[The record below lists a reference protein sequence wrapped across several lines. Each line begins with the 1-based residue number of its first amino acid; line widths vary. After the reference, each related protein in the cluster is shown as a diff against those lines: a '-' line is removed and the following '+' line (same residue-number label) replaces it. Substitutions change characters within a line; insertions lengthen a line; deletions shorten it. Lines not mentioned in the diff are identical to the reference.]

1 MFAAAFLAAIFLR
14 THCIPLSSLTLAI
27 RSAGK
32 PAVPF
37 PSSLAAL
44 RAPGFL
50 DTLPA
55 CCYVAMRMRSS
66 ARKAFLIL
74 LAVAVLGIL
83 IYRSRSAIRVDLV
96 PGFSWDKLGA
106 SIRHADVPLL
116 LLALLGIQV
125 CFALRAWRWMR
136 FSRYLDRATYA
147 KIYASTVIGFSAIFL
162 LGRAGEPIRPLLIA
176 RKDNT
181 SVSSEFGIYVLE
193 RMFDM
198 ASTVVLAAVALLAV
212 PRLASAGEGNPLLA
226 AARTTGIVLLG
237 GLVLGIAFLVYFRL
251 HGAARLERRMDAW
264 RAHAST
270 GWRQRVAGLV
280 GGFSQGLQAI
290 RTFNDF
296 IFAAGISAVH
306 WTLLAVIYYLVGRS
320 FGGHLAEL
328 GLADALLVMVLTM
341 AGSTVQLPGVGGGSQ
356 VASFLAYT
364 VILGVDKEP
373 AAAASIVLWLIT
385 FAGATVMGI
394 PLLMKEGWS
403 MGDLRRMA
411 RDEKAA
417 EAHGGHIAVKP
428 ESAARG
434 ETQR

>member
-1 MFAAAFLAAIFLR
+1 MDRRLHPFFDFRLSFLR
-14 THCIPLSSLTLAI
+14 STRLISSTQRGGMISTFAH
-27 RSAGK
+27 
-32 PAVPF
+32 
-37 PSSLAAL
+37 
-44 RAPGFL
+44 APQRFL
-50 DTLPA
+50 DTPPA

-66 ARKAFLIL
+66 ARKALIIL

-83 IYRSRSAIRVDLV
+83 IYRSRGAIRLE
-96 PGFSWDKLGA
+96 GFSWDRLA
-106 SIRHADVPLL
+106 SSLRHADVSLL
-116 LLALLGIQV
+116 LVSLLGIHL
-125 CFALRAWRWMR
+125 CLALRALRWMR
-136 FSRYLDRATYA
+136 FSRYLSRATYST
-147 KIYASTVIGFSAIFL
+147 IYTSTVIGFSSIFL

-176 RKDNT
+176 RKEDT

-212 PRLASAGEGNPLLA
+212 PHLASAGEGNPLLA
-226 AARTTGIVLLG
+226 AARTTGIVLLA

-264 RAHAST
+264 RAHAAT
-270 GWRQRVAGLV
+270 GWRQRVVGLV
-280 GGFSQGLQAI
+280 GGFSHGLQAI

-296 IFAAGISAVH
+296 LFAATISAVH
-306 WTLLAVIYYLVGRS
+306 WTLLAVIYYLVARS
-320 FGGHLAEL
+320 FGGRLAEL
-328 GLADALLVMVLTM
+328 GLSDAVLVLAFTM

-356 VASFLAYT
+356 VASFLAYK

-394 PLLMKEGWS
+394 PLLIKEGWS

-411 RDEKAA
+411 RDEKEA

-428 ESAARG
+428 DSAARG